1 MCINYNKRINGTSS
15 LKLSDT
21 HFERKVLTF
30 FEPDE
35 NNSTSMSN
43 QELIELA
50 NVIGYK
56 YLAPI
61 IFAFGLVGNVANM
74 IILSN
79 MKKFSGRLYIY
90 LRALA
95 IADIICVCFAI
106 SGIIHQM
113 ERPYTFDEHHAG
125 EPLQVI
131 LILNYIL
138 ILNGM

>member
-1 MCINYNKRINGTSS
+1 MINGMSS

-35 NNSTSMSN
+35 NNSTSMSD
-43 QELIELA
+43 QEIIELA

-56 YLAPI
+56 YIAPV
-61 IFAFGLVGNVANM
+61 IFAIGLVGNVANV
-74 IILSN
+74 IILRN
-79 MKKFSGRLYIY
+79 RKRFSGRLYIY

-95 IADIICVCFAI
+95 ITDIICLSFAI

-113 ERPYTFDEHHAG
+113 ERPYTYDEKHTG

-131 LILNYIL
+131 LALKYIL
-138 ILNGM
+138 KLCTILSYKI